1 MTGGALSCD
10 LLSAWLFHYSLGRL
24 NFLRKF
30 AEASAV
36 QVYQKRRLHPAPS
49 IEIRYDGKDASKWEV
64 DNERDA
70 SEFEAAYLWEV
81 AGKGA
86 V

>member
-1 MTGGALSCD
+1 VKA
-10 LLSAWLFHYSLGRL
+10 
-24 NFLRKF
+24 
-30 AEASAV
+30 
-36 QVYQKRRLHPAPS
+36 YQKRRLPSAPS
-49 IEIRYDGKDASKWEV
+49 IEIRYAGRDASKWEV

-70 SEFEAAYLWEV
+70 SKFEADYLREV